1 MSLVYESIDDTKSYG
16 DLQRASSS
24 SSTTTTTPFFLEFV
38 QWCVDEYRVG
48 GLLEHALSH
57 GRTREASMLVNM
69 LHSKHPTSTLKKK
82 WNDVVARGEHEME
95 GDICDAHVEH
105 NKNNCAFKL
114 VTHGERHQVPLKHY
128 YHNRCKVVKSIFWR
142 LLNAIPQVFIQEYA
156 KTTHI
161 VS

>member
-1 MSLVYESIDDTKSYG
+1 MCFLISLPPSFSLQVSLVYESIDDTKSYG

-69 LHSKHPTSTLKKK
+69 LHSKHPTSSLKKK

-95 GDICDAHVEH
+95 GGMMLYTARGLGVDASVLSRYE
-105 NKNNCAFKL
+105 KIEK
-114 VTHGERHQVPLKHY
+114 
-128 YHNRCKVVKSIFWR
+128 
-142 LLNAIPQVFIQEYA
+142 
-156 KTTHI
+156 
-161 VS
+161 